1 MIWQIQE
8 ESRLLARQI
17 KELEF
22 KLRKAPDGE
31 LRCARNGNGVKWYY
45 YGNTTRRVYLPKKN
59 RGLAEKLALKKYN
72 KLTLDAARKKKA
84 AIDACIDAYAQSNKT
99 AESMIGSNS
108 QYRDLLLPQVSKL
121 SESVAGWAEE
131 QYEKNEDHPENLRFR
146 TRKGDLVRSKS
157 EVFIADMLYMNK
169 IPYRYESKLDL
180 GRFGIYYPDF
190 TIYHPRQLRLYY
202 WEHFGRIDDEEYAH
216 KAYRKLEIY
225 TRNGI
230 IPSDN
235 LIMTF
240 ETREMQLDPAIVEK
254 VVRETFL

>member
-1 MIWQIQE
+1 
-8 ESRLLARQI
+8 
-17 KELEF
+17 
-22 KLRKAPDGE
+22 
-31 LRCARNGNGVKWYY
+31 
-45 YGNTTRRVYLPKKN
+45 
-59 RGLAEKLALKKYN
+59 
-72 KLTLDAARKKKA
+72 
-84 AIDACIDAYAQSNKT
+84 
-99 AESMIGSNS
+99 
-108 QYRDLLLPQVSKL
+108 
-121 SESVAGWAEE
+121 
-131 QYEKNEDHPENLRFR
+131 
-146 TRKGDLVRSKS
+146 
-157 EVFIADMLYMNK
+157 MNK

-180 GRFGIYYPDF
+180 GSFGIYYPDF